1 MSRAMPS
8 RRSWVEHIMGMPISI
23 HLRGWSGP
31 ARRQAAVAAVFAEL
45 RAVDR
50 LFSPYRAESEV
61 SRLARGEL
69 ATGQCHP
76 DVAAVLDLCAQAQ
89 ARTEGFFAAHRTGP
103 DGVARLDPT
112 GLVKGWAV
120 QRAARHL
127 AELTRDDFYLNA
139 GGDIALGQAAEP
151 DDGLARP
158 WRIAVE
164 DPFRPGQHLGV
175 LALCSGGI
183 ATSGTAHRGAHIV
196 DPHTGQAPSG
206 LVSITV
212 LGPALIWADVFATA
226 LFARGSVEVDGLD
239 WLAGYQVVAV
249 TDTGRV
255 VSGRTVLTRLQR

>member
-1 MSRAMPS
+1 MSGAMPS
-8 RRSWVEHIMGMPISI
+8 RQSWAEQIMGMPISV

-31 ARRQAAVAAVFAEL
+31 ARRQAAVDAVFAEL

-50 LFSPYRAESEV
+50 LFSPYRSDSEV

-69 ATGQCHP
+69 TTSQCHP
-76 DVAAVLDLCAQAQ
+76 DVAAVLDLCARAQ
-89 ARTEGFFAAHRTGP
+89 TRTAGYFAARRPGP
-103 DGVARLDPT
+103 DGVTWLDPT

-120 QRAARHL
+120 QRAARYL
-127 AELTRDDFYLNA
+127 AELPHDDYYLNA

-151 DDGLARP
+151 AEGVARP

-175 LALCSGGI
+175 LAICSGGI

-206 LVSITV
+206 LASVTV
-212 LGPALIWADVFATA
+212 VGPSLMWADVFATA
-226 LFARGSVEVDGLD
+226 LFARGSAEVDDLD
-239 WLAGYQVVAV
+239 WLAGYQVIAV

-255 VSGRTVLTRLQR
+255 ASGRTVLARLRH